1 MKLST
6 KLLGGLGVLTV
17 AALFSANIAMK
28 QDYDNTDKDSF
39 YWGYGKILEQ
49 PFTHISTEGGNI
61 TQIAFEQNEKP
72 SVRVLKQWPGY
83 RNGSVKAFVRA
94 DTLFLKFPNGD
105 TAGDNAKVKDWI
117 KHTTLVR
124 IFAPQLSSIDGF
136 DTDFDLLKLHQ
147 KYVSVNLSGRSAMEI
162 ETSCMEMDSLRVVGS
177 NASNILLETSPDVVA
192 GSIIRI
198 RSADIHLQ
206 GTSKLDLGP
215 TQVSSLRINVADS
228 ALINLSGFSV
238 NKINHQRA
246 GSPALTSPKKKLID

>member
-6 KLLGGLGVLTV
+6 KFLGGLGVLTV
-17 AALFSANIAMK
+17 AALFSANIAIK
-28 QDYDNTDKDSF
+28 QNYDNTDKDSF

-49 PFTHISTEGGNI
+49 SFRHIRIEGGNT

-83 RNGSVKAFVRA
+83 QNGSVKVFVRA
-94 DTLFLKFPNGD
+94 DTLFIKFPNL
-105 TAGDNAKVKDWI
+105 AAADNAKVRDWT

-124 IFAPQLSSIDGF
+124 IFAPQLASVEGF
-136 DTDFDLLKLHQ
+136 DTDFDLHKLHQ
-147 KYVSVNLSGRSAMEI
+147 KNISVNLSGHSAMEI
-162 ETSCMEMDSLRVVGS
+162 ETSSMEMDSLRVVES
-177 NASNILLETSPDVVA
+177 DASNISFETSPDVIA

-206 GTSKLDLGP
+206 GTSKLDLGSA
-215 TQVSSLRINVADS
+215 QVSSLRINVADS

-238 NKINHQRA
+238 NKINH
-246 GSPALTSPKKKLID
+246 